1 MMVPVPVPSLRVERE
16 LFGAGASVVLACD
29 EVGRGALAGPV
40 TVGLVLIDSGVRR
53 MPAGLRDSK
62 LLPEPRREAMAPRAA
77 SWVRAS
83 ALGEASATEID
94 ELGIMACLGLA
105 GARAFAALVAAQE
118 AAGTADELADAPLL
132 LDGNYDWLS
141 PSIGYRA
148 RVTTRIKADRDC
160 ASVAAASVIAKVHRD
175 GGMRRAHEVL
185 PVYSW
190 NENKGYSTPA
200 HFAAIDEHGPSE
212 LHRTTWLHERPAE
225 AQTLFD
231 LGVG

>member
-1 MMVPVPVPSLRVERE
+1 MSPVGVPSLRVERE
-16 LFGAGASVVLACD
+16 FFEGGAGVVLACD

-40 TVGLVLIDSGVRR
+40 SVGLVVIDAGVRR

-62 LLPEPRREAMAPRAA
+62 LLAEPKREAMAPRAA

-83 ALGEASATEID
+83 AVGEASAAEID

-105 GARAFAALVAAQE
+105 GARAFAALLAAEE
-118 AAGTADELADAPLL
+118 AAGTASELADAPLL

-141 PSIGYRA
+141 PAIEYRA

-175 GGMRRAHEVL
+175 GGMRRAHDEL
-185 PVYSW
+185 PLYGW
-190 NENKGYSTPA
+190 NENKGYSSPA
-200 HFAAIDEHGPSE
+200 HFAAIGEHGPSP
-212 LHRTTWLHERPAE
+212 LHRHTWLHERSAE
-225 AQTLFD
+225 APTLFD

>member
-1 MMVPVPVPSLRVERE
+1 MMTPVAVPSLKVERE
-16 LFGAGASVVLACD
+16 LFGAGAPVVLACD

-40 TVGLVLIDSGVRR
+40 TVGLVLIDAGVRR

-62 LLPEPRREAMAPRAA
+62 LLTEPRREAMAPRAS
-77 SWVRAS
+77 SWVRSWAV
-83 ALGEASATEID
+83 GEASAAEID

-105 GARAFAALVAAQE
+105 GARAFAALSAADG
-118 AAGTADELADAPLL
+118 AVADAPLI

-141 PSIGYRA
+141 SSIEHRV

-175 GGMRRAHEVL
+175 GGMRRAHEQL
-185 PVYSW
+185 PVYAW

-200 HFAAIDEHGPSE
+200 HFAAIDEHGPSA

-225 AQTLFD
+225 ALALFD